1 MEPAWFW
8 TFFSKLENLEKNE
21 LPEQLPFEEGDGA
34 DGSSVCIISLI
45 LHSAFL
51 LKVLLCRVKT
61 RRKGTH
67 ISCTKSYEHPM
78 FIVVTVEPGISGFVN
93 LL

>member
-1 MEPAWFW
+1 MGPVFV
-8 TFFSKLENLEKNE
+8 
-21 LPEQLPFEEGDGA
+21 LPP
-34 DGSSVCIISLI
+34 SSSIQ
-45 LHSAFL
+45 AFL

-78 FIVVTVEPGISGFVN
+78 FILVTVEPGISGFVN